1 MTSDAPRPRAR
12 LAAFLIGLG
21 PALLP
26 SACPAA
32 AAEPLRAVVELYTS
46 QGCAVCPPAD
56 QMLGELARRPGILA
70 LTFPVTYWDY
80 LGWKDTLALAPFS
93 ERQRAYASAHG
104 ERQVYTPQAV
114 VNGGAV
120 AVASDRPNVERILRE
135 ARALNILRV
144 PVASEEHGERIVVE
158 IGGDADPAARG
169 EVWLIPVL
177 RNRPVSV
184 ERGENKGR
192 VVVYVNVARG
202 LHRLGTWTGQPARFE
217 ALRSA
222 ARIGE
227 ADTYVIVVQSA
238 AGGRPGRIW
247 GAAKGPGL

>member
-1 MTSDAPRPRAR
+1 MFLGRAPVSR
-12 LAAFLIGLG
+12 
-21 PALLP
+21 ALLISAWRRP
-26 SACPAA
+26 SCPISCPAS
-32 AAEPLRAVVELYTS
+32 AAEPLRAVVELFTS
-46 QGCAVCPPAD
+46 QGCAVCRRPTRCSRD
-56 QMLGELARRPGILA
+56 LARRPGILA

-80 LGWKDTLALAPFS
+80 LGWKDTLAQAPFS

-114 VNGGAV
+114 INGGAV

-135 ARALNILRV
+135 ARALNTLRV

-169 EVWLIPVL
+169 DVWLIPVL

-192 VVVYVNVARG
+192 VD
-202 LHRLGTWTGQPARFE
+202 
-217 ALRSA
+217 RSTSTSRAASSASAPGPVSPRISRRSRTA
-222 ARIGE
+222 ARIGD

-238 AGGRPGRIW
+238 PAGDPGRIW